1 MKFKHHEAAR
11 YGLALLV
18 ALLAVFLRWALEP
31 LVGTSAAFITV
42 FPAMMLVA
50 VTLGAGPGLAST
62 ALGIALV
69 EWFFIG
75 PAGVGFDLEE
85 VSRAVILLSTSAYV
99 GWISTRLRAARGQ
112 ADIQAAAARAAEK
125 DLRTSE
131 ERVRR
136 KLESVLTPE
145 GALGVLEL
153 ADIVD
158 TAALQRL
165 MDDFYPLS
173 HIPMAIMDLKGRVL
187 VGVGWQDIC
196 TRFHR
201 VHQATCSHCL
211 ESDLELSAG
220 LAAGEHRL
228 YKCKNNLWDMA
239 TPIFVAGEH
248 VGNIFTGQFF
258 FEGETA
264 DRELFRSQARTYGFD
279 EEAYLA
285 ALDRVPHLSRETVE
299 HGMSFF
305 LKLADM
311 ISQLGYSNVKL
322 ARLLAERDRL
332 NEQLEQRVRER
343 TAQLV
348 AANRELE
355 AFCYSISHDLRT
367 PLRTIDGFSQA
378 LLEDCGARL
387 DAAGRDYLNRVRGGC
402 RHMDQLID
410 DLLNLSRV
418 TRDQM
423 RHEKVDLTALACA
436 VVEQLRESSTPR
448 NIDFRIAP
456 GLSAFGDA
464 RLLRAALSNLLENAW
479 KFTGHRPDAVIEV
492 GAEGGE
498 RRSEGG
504 GQRSETGDRRPEI
517 GDQRPE
523 IGTRADVD
531 DFPSSVLR
539 PPTVF
544 FVRDNGVG
552 FDMRYSDKLFNA
564 FQRLHTVQEFPG
576 TGIGLAT
583 VARVIQRHGG
593 RIWAEA
599 AVGRGATFYF
609 TLEPEPAEPLK

>member
-1 MKFKHHEAAR
+1 MKFKHEAAR
-11 YGLALLV
+11 YGLAVLV
-18 ALLAVFLRWALEP
+18 ALVAAFLRWALEP

-50 VTLGAGPGLAST
+50 VTLGPGPGLACT

-75 PAGVGFDLEE
+75 PSGIGLGLEE
-85 VSRAVILLSTSAYV
+85 ASRAVILLSTSAYV
-99 GWISTRLRAARGQ
+99 GWVSTRLRAAREQ
-112 ADIQAAAARAAEK
+112 ADIQAAAARAAET

-136 KLESVLTPE
+136 KLESVLAPE
-145 GALGVLEL
+145 GALGMLDL

-173 HIPMAIMDLKGRVL
+173 RIPMAIIDLKGRVL

-196 TRFHR
+196 NRFHR
-201 VHQATCSHCL
+201 VHPDTCRHCL

-239 TPIFVAGEH
+239 TPIFVAGQH
-248 VGNIFTGQFF
+248 MGNIFTGQFF
-258 FEGETA
+258 FEDETA
-264 DRELFRSQARTYGFD
+264 DRELFRSQALTYGFD
-279 EEAYLA
+279 EESYLA

-343 TAQLV
+343 TSQLV

-378 LLEDCGARL
+378 ALEDCGAHL
-387 DAAGRDYLNRVRGGC
+387 DAVGRDYLNRVRGGC

-423 RHEKVDLTALACA
+423 RLEKVDLTALAHA
-436 VVEQLRESSTPR
+436 VVDQLRESSPPR
-448 NIDFRIAP
+448 DIEFRIAP

-492 GAEGGE
+492 GTEGGE
-498 RRSEGG
+498 GLTSVSAPVSDLRSPT
-504 GQRSETGDRRPEI
+504 S
-517 GDQRPE
+517 
-523 IGTRADVD
+523 A
-531 DFPSSVLR
+531 LR
-539 PPTVF
+539 PPSPPVF

-609 TLEPEPAEPLK
+609 TLEPEPAAPPQG

>member
-1 MKFKHHEAAR
+1 MKFKHEAAR
-11 YGLALLV
+11 YGLAVLV
-18 ALLAVFLRWALEP
+18 ALVAAFLRWALEP

-50 VTLGAGPGLAST
+50 VTLGPGPGLACT

-75 PAGVGFDLEE
+75 PSGIGLGLEE
-85 VSRAVILLSTSAYV
+85 ASRAVILLSTSAYV
-99 GWISTRLRAARGQ
+99 GWVSTRLRAAREQ
-112 ADIQAAAARAAEK
+112 ADIQAAAARAAET

-136 KLESVLTPE
+136 KLESVLAPE
-145 GALGVLEL
+145 GALGMLDL

-173 HIPMAIMDLKGRVL
+173 RIPMAIIDLKGRVL

-196 TRFHR
+196 NRFHR
-201 VHQATCSHCL
+201 VHPDTCRHCL

-239 TPIFVAGEH
+239 TPIFVAGQH
-248 VGNIFTGQFF
+248 MGNIFTGQFF
-258 FEGETA
+258 FEDETA
-264 DRELFRSQARTYGFD
+264 DRELFRSQALTYGFD
-279 EEAYLA
+279 EESYLA

-343 TAQLV
+343 TSQLV

-378 LLEDCGARL
+378 ALEDCGAHL
-387 DAAGRDYLNRVRGGC
+387 DAVGRDYLNRVRGGC

-423 RHEKVDLTALACA
+423 RLEKVDLTALVHA
-436 VVEQLRESSTPR
+436 VVGQLRESSTPR
-448 NIDFRIAP
+448 DIEFRIAP

-479 KFTGHRPDAVIEV
+479 KFTSRRPDAVIEV
-492 GAEGGE
+492 GAEVGE
-498 RRSEGG
+498 VPTSGSAQTSDLLTPTSG
-504 GQRSETGDRRPEI
+504 
-517 GDQRPE
+517 
-523 IGTRADVD
+523 
-531 DFPSSVLR
+531 LR
-539 PPTVF
+539 PPSPTVF

-609 TLEPEPAEPLK
+609 TLEPEPAVPPQG

>member
-1 MKFKHHEAAR
+1 MKFDRKEAAR
-11 YGLALLV
+11 YGLAVLGALV
-18 ALLAVFLRWALEP
+18 AVFLRWVLEP
-31 LVGTSAAFITV
+31 LIGTSAAFITV

-50 VTLGAGPGLAST
+50 VTLGAGPGLVSA
-62 ALGIALV
+62 ALGILLV

-75 PAGVGFDLEE
+75 PPGVQLDLEE

-99 GWISTRLRAARGQ
+99 GWVSMRLRAARGQ
-112 ADIQAAAARAAEK
+112 ADIQAAAARAAEA

-136 KLESVLTPE
+136 KLESVLAPD
-145 GALGVLEL
+145 GALGMLEL

-158 TAALQRL
+158 TAAVQRL
-165 MDDFYPLS
+165 MDDFYALS
-173 HIPMAIMDLKGRVL
+173 HIPMAIIDLKGRVL

-196 TRFHR
+196 TLFHR
-201 VHQATCSHCL
+201 VHPATCRHCL

-239 TPIFVAGEH
+239 TPIFVAGQH

-264 DRELFRSQARTYGFD
+264 DRELFRNQARAYGFD

-285 ALDRVPHLSRETVE
+285 ALDRVPHLSRKAVE
-299 HGMSFF
+299 HGMLFF

-311 ISQLGYSNVKL
+311 ISLLGYGNVKL

-348 AANRELE
+348 ATNRELE

-378 LLEDCGARL
+378 ALEDCGTHL
-387 DAAGRDYLNRVRGGC
+387 DAVGRDYLNRVRSGC

-423 RHEKVDLTALACA
+423 RLEKVNLTSLAHTVA
-436 VVEQLRESSTPR
+436 DQLRENSPQR
-448 NIDFRIAP
+448 DIEFHIAP
-456 GLSAFGDA
+456 DLSAFGDA
-464 RLLRAALSNLLENAW
+464 RLLHAALSNLLENAW
-479 KFTGHRPDAVIEV
+479 KFTGNRSDAVIEV
-492 GAEGGE
+492 GQTEK
-498 RRSEGG
+498 
-504 GQRSETGDRRPEI
+504 T
-517 GDQRPE
+517 
-523 IGTRADVD
+523 V
-531 DFPSSVLR
+531 PSSAS
-539 PPTVF
+539 VF

-552 FDMRYSDKLFNA
+552 FDMMYSDKLFKA
-564 FQRLHTVQEFPG
+564 FQRLHTVNEFPG

-583 VARVIQRHGG
+583 VARIIQRHGG
-593 RIWAEA
+593 RIWVEA

-609 TLEPEPAEPLK
+609 TLEPEPAGPPPENG